1 MYKQQQREALEKALE
16 SMNSENYKAFAC
28 LFADDIYYQDLKKVI
43 MDYFDSIPNSKHY
56 TTLVWD
62 MVELSNQ
69 IKENI
74 KNKKQ

>member
-1 MYKQQQREALEKALE
+1 
-16 SMNSENYKAFAC
+16 
-28 LFADDIYYQDLKKVI
+28 

-69 IKENI
+69 CKEHKEIKSDKFLIIEPT
-74 KNKKQ
+74 

>member
-1 MYKQQQREALEKALE
+1 
-16 SMNSENYKAFAC
+16 
-28 LFADDIYYQDLKKVI
+28 